1 VFGLDVSVQMV
12 LVAIIGGI
20 GTVSGPLIGAVVL
33 VLLSEA
39 LRSNLIAQGLFQLG
53 LSEGSATGVFLK
65 ENLAHAHVLIYGIL
79 VIVVILYMPEGFVG
93 FIAARL
99 RLRRKEAAK

>member
-1 VFGLDVSVQMV
+1 VQVV
-12 LVAIIGGI
+12 LIAIIGGI

-39 LRSNLIAQGLFQLG
+39 LRSNLIAEGLFKLG
-53 LSEGSATGVFLK
+53 LSETSAAGAFLK

-93 FIAARL
+93 FISA
-99 RLRRKEAAK
+99 RLRRKAAAK